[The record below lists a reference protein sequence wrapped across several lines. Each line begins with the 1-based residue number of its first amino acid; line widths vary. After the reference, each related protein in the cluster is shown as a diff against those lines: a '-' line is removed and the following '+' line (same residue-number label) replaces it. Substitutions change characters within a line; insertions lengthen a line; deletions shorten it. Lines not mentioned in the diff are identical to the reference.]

1 LVGEPLLFMLKLFS
15 LKQKK
20 QSSQEEQQT
29 TTEKKPTSNKT
40 TAAELRL
47 QKDISE
53 LDTGKTLSVYFPDKN
68 NIVEFIVYCKP
79 DEGIYK
85 NGCFAFR
92 FKIPPTYPHDPPK
105 VKCET
110 KVFHPNIDE
119 EGNVCLNILR
129 EDWKPILSLNAI
141 LYGIQYLFLEPNP
154 DDPLNKEAANLYRE
168 NKAAFYAQVQRSMR
182 ENGAYSSRQ
191 GF

>member
-1 LVGEPLLFMLKLFS
+1 MLKLFS

-20 QSSQEEQQT
+20 QSAQEQT
-29 TTEKKPTSNKT
+29 ENKTSSNKT

-85 NGCFAFR
+85 YGCFAFR

-141 LYGIQYLFLEPNP
+141 LYGLQYLFLEPNP
-154 DDPLNKEAANLYRE
+154 DDPLNKEAANLYRD

-182 ENGAYSSRQ
+182 ESGAYYSR
-191 GF
+191 